1 MNAARLLSCAAAMD
15 QPKEPRPPVNLR
27 IKFRSAS
34 LDQFIERYAGDVSRG
49 GIFIRTREPLAV
61 GTELRLDFK
70 LQEGQQLLTGEGT
83 VVWVREPDP
92 GRPQALPG
100 MGVRFDELSV
110 ESRQTLD
117 HILTEKAKR
126 EKQGPTPM
134 RGAESGGMAVRRP
147 SSSFSAIES
156 QVPPKNDGKK
166 DDAVPTAS
174 ATPNTAPVDLTGPT
188 TTASAINYRALVAS
202 SARPATLPPA
212 GPATETAPKTLPEG
226 ATAAPAAPLGVPKPF
241 IAGTP
246 PTGQEKLELPSA
258 NEVDEAFAGMVNDSG
273 PSRLGATPT
282 PPAGQPAL
290 PRGTGASETYRAPAF
305 RTGRRITGS
314 VTIQPPEAAAPKNV
328 DEPSS
333 EPTLIADTPEALLAA
348 AKKGKGV
355 PSDDQPTPGPEM
367 LAALDLFGR
376 TGRADEAPSEPVLG
390 EATAPGAIDKPA
402 PGVTAAPPRLSL
414 PASAFGNGAAPAEP
428 TSLRDSEPPPT
439 ASGSFTNAKTATPET
454 QGPKPAVIVEAQRG
468 GSARRPGK
476 SKAPLIGGL
485 VAAGGAAAL
494 IVWQLGLLG
503 GAPRSTSPTPPPA
516 AAPPS
521 SAAPPENVPGAGTVS
536 PGAPPATAPAPAG
549 TVPEGSAAA
558 PTPAADDK
566 GGNADKA
573 KAANG
578 IAHQLRVITTP
589 TGAQI
594 AIDGKPVGRSPYVDK
609 TFDVSGMHTVTAS
622 KEGFET
628 WEMSVSA
635 EDEWQEVKTA
645 KGSAL
650 AELVLKPKLKKN
662 AVSAAPR
669 PRPRPAAKPNNA
681 SPTEAPA
688 GTSLEPPKLDAER
701 AVETPPPKEDKAEKP
716 AEKTERADK
725 PEKASDKVPK
735 AGGDKPE
742 KTGEKDAPLPPN

>member
-1 MNAARLLSCAAAMD
+1 
-15 QPKEPRPPVNLR
+15 
-27 IKFRSAS
+27 
-34 LDQFIERYAGDVSRG
+34 
-49 GIFIRTREPLAV
+49 
-61 GTELRLDFK
+61 
-70 LQEGQQLLTGEGT
+70 
-83 VVWVREPDP
+83 
-92 GRPQALPG
+92 
-100 MGVRFDELSV
+100 
-110 ESRQTLD
+110 
-117 HILTEKAKR
+117 
-126 EKQGPTPM
+126 
-134 RGAESGGMAVRRP
+134 
-147 SSSFSAIES
+147 
-156 QVPPKNDGKK
+156 
-166 DDAVPTAS
+166 
-174 ATPNTAPVDLTGPT
+174 
-188 TTASAINYRALVAS
+188 VAS

-212 GPATETAPKTLPEG
+212 GPSTETAPKTLPEG

-246 PTGQEKLELPSA
+246 PTGQEKVELPSA

-290 PRGTGASETYRAPAF
+290 PRGTGTSETYRAPAF

-314 VTIQPPEAAAPKNV
+314 VAIPPPEAAAPKNV

-376 TGRADEAPSEPVLG
+376 PGRADEAPSEPVLG

-402 PGVTAAPPRLSL
+402 PGVTAPPPRLSL
-414 PASAFGNGAAPAEP
+414 PASAFGTGAPSPEP

-485 VAAGGAAAL
+485 VAAAGAAAL

-503 GAPRSTSPTPPPA
+503 GAPRSTSLTPPPA
-516 AAPPS
+516 AAPAAS

-536 PGAPPATAPAPAG
+536 SGAPAPTAPAG
-549 TVPEGSAAA
+549 TVHEEGAA
-558 PTPAADDK
+558 PSTPTADDK
-566 GGNADKA
+566 ADKAGSADNA

-609 TFDVSGMHTVTAS
+609 TFDVSGMHTVSAS

-662 AVSAAPR
+662 AVSAATR

-688 GTSLEPPKLDAER
+688 GTNLEPPKLDAER
-701 AVETPPPKEDKAEKP
+701 AVETAPPREDKAEKP
-716 AEKTERADK
+716 VEKTERADK

-735 AGGDKPE
+735 ATGDKPE